1 MTSDEAFLFRE
12 RTEVEE
18 YVARNCY
25 WDKNETRDR
34 GRVSLQ
40 WPAPVHSVIVCI
52 CMPVADPEI

>member
-25 WDKNETRDR
+25 WDKNAQKNETRDR
-34 GRVSLQ
+34 GRVSLHLCTVLRKFRV
-40 WPAPVHSVIVCI
+40 PT
-52 CMPVADPEI
+52 